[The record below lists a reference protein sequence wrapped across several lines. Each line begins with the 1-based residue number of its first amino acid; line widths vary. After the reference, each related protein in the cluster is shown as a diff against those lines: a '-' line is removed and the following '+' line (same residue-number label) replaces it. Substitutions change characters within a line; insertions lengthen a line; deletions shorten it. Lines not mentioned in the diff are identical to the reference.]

1 MEWLPE
7 HVGSW
12 LVEQM
17 RDELNR
23 LSAAAQLLAPAVRQS
38 GEKPYDQYLAIVN
51 QGIYRLIR
59 TANQL
64 ETIQLP
70 EEELRGRTQ
79 LLDLAQLCLET
90 ARQVSFFAEQLGVS
104 FTYRAG
110 QEWLPTQGDG
120 TRLQRMLLELISNAL
135 HWAGEG
141 GEAGMSLEAKNGCAV
156 ISVWDNGPGLQLAEN
171 GSESPDGL
179 PWPEGGPG
187 LGLAA
192 ARRIA
197 AASGGTIVLEQRE
210 KGGVRAVV
218 SLPLQEDS
226 PQLKVRTPQAGY
238 DANGGFSP
246 ALVELSSV
254 LPFRAFA
261 AENLE

>member
-1 MEWLPE
+1 MELLPE

-23 LSAAAQLLAPAVRQS
+23 LSAAVQLLAPAIQQS

-64 ETIQLP
+64 ETMQLP
-70 EEELRGRTQ
+70 EEELRGRTE

-90 ARQVSFFAEQLGVS
+90 ARQVSYFAEQMGVAFS
-104 FTYRAG
+104 YRLG
-110 QEWLPTQGDG
+110 QEWLPTRGDG
-120 TRLQRMLLELISNAL
+120 ARLQKMLLELLSNAL
-135 HWAGEG
+135 HWAGQG
-141 GEAGMSLEAKNGCAV
+141 GEAGMSLDVKDGCAV
-156 ISVWDNGPGLQLAEN
+156 ITVWDNGPGLQLAESR
-171 GSESPDGL
+171 GDGPDGL
-179 PWPEGGPG
+179 PRPEGGLG

-210 KGGVRAVV
+210 KRGVRAVI
-218 SLPLQEDS
+218 SLPLRECGPD
-226 PQLKVRTPQAGY
+226 LKVRTPQIGY

-246 ALVELSSV
+246 VLVELSSV
-254 LPFRAFA
+254 LPFRAFLP
-261 AENLE
+261 ENLE